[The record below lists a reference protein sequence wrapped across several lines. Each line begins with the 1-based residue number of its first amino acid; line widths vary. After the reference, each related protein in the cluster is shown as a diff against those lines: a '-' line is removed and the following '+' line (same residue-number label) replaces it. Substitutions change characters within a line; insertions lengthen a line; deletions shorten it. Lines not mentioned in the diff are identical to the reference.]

1 MSKKILLLAGLT
13 VAALS
18 ACKYADAKRTQSNAK
33 PDFST
38 IAITNFDINRYM
50 GQWYEVARLDF
61 FWEKNLNNVTAT
73 YTLEDDGSVE
83 VDNKGF
89 DYIKQKNKQSIGKAK
104 FASEPNKAALKVS
117 FFGPFYSGYNVVKID
132 PEYKYALVFGE
143 NRDYMWILSREK
155 TIPEEVKQ
163 DYLNLAQMNGYDIK
177 KLVWTEQN

>member
-18 ACKYADAKRTQSNAK
+18 ACKYADAKRIQSNSK

-83 VDNKGF
+83 
-89 DYIKQKNKQSIGKAK
+89 IRLHQA
-104 FASEPNKAALKVS
+104 
-117 FFGPFYSGYNVVKID
+117 
-132 PEYKYALVFGE
+132 
-143 NRDYMWILSREK
+143 EK
-155 TIPEEVKQ
+155 
-163 DYLNLAQMNGYDIK
+163 
-177 KLVWTEQN
+177 